1 MSNLGLHEFCR
12 NEGIDLVCTAVG
24 DRNVLEEMLRHDYRI
39 GGEQSGHTIFTALET
54 TGDGE
59 VTALQFLRVLAESG
73 KKASVLA
80 SVCPTYPQVLLNVEV
95 PHSGGVK
102 EAIMASDTLAQAIRA
117 EEEKLGDSGRVL
129 VRPSG
134 TEALIRVMA
143 EAKTEAEAR
152 NCALSLADTIKS
164 LKF

>member
-1 MSNLGLHEFCR
+1 M
-12 NEGIDLVCTAVG
+12 
-24 DRNVLEEMLRHDYRI
+24 
-39 GGEQSGHTIFTALET
+39 
-54 TGDGE
+54 
-59 VTALQFLRVLAESG
+59 
-73 KKASVLA
+73 
-80 SVCPTYPQVLLNVEV
+80 EV